1 MRVGCKNV
9 RAISIKMV
17 VETVT
22 HAAGSR
28 ESVESDK
35 KGQ

>member
-1 MRVGCKNV
+1 MRIGSKSVS
-9 RAISIKMV
+9 AISIKMV

-22 HAAGSR
+22 HIAGSR